1 MVILRREKRTEKMAR
16 LKKYNDTCF
25 EPQQILKGNI
35 IVEIG
40 DFHLGANTTLIYS
53 SKAVVHLF

>member
-1 MVILRREKRTEKMAR
+1 MAW

-25 EPQQILKGNI
+25 ESQQILKGNI

-40 DFHLGANTTLIYS
+40 DFYLGANTTLIYS
-53 SKAVVHLF
+53 SKAVVHLFRSESF